1 MRDCLRC
8 QSQMLEGFDMK
19 VDGAGYGVTIA
30 KTTKFFAK
38 RLEKP
43 KVAICPHCGEISFYL
58 ENIDELTD

>member
-19 VDGAGYGVTIA
+19 VDGAGYGVTIT

-43 KVAICPHCGEISFYL
+43 KVAIWPHCGEISFYL